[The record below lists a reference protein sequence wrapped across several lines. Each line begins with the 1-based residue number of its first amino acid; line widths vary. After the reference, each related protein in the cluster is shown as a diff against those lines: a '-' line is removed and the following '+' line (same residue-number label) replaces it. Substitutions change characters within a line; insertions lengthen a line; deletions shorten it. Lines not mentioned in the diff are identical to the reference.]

1 MRSGKVVDDDPE
13 VRTPAPA
20 TMSVRLP
27 ASLSLL
33 LSLGLVLL
41 TGCAGSGDHPSA
53 AAVIV
58 ESVEPRLGE
67 VVNTTDISGAAST
80 LGSRLGSALAEVE
93 GFESELEE
101 VTSERRIVRIRFPD
115 GRALTI
121 VSKMTDEG
129 TEVLEEYKA
138 TE

>member
-20 TMSVRLP
+20 TRSVRLL

-33 LSLGLVLL
+33 LSLGLVL
-41 TGCAGSGDHPSA
+41 TGCAGSGDPPST

-101 VTSERRIVRIRFPD
+101 VTSERRIVHVRFPD
-115 GRALTI
+115 GSALTI

-129 TEVLEEYKA
+129 TEVLEEYKV